1 MRVKSFKTRCYKLP
15 IINQFFDQVSGSIR
29 QKTDESPFLTDID
42 TDVKDRARVDDK
54 KFVDSAS
61 FEFVYVF
68 LADRSKKLG
77 FNQKIHFI
85 HVQ

>member
-1 MRVKSFKTRCYKLP
+1 MSR
-15 IINQFFDQVSGSIR
+15 
-29 QKTDESPFLTDID
+29 TDM
-42 TDVKDRARVDDK
+42 ARVDDEK
-54 KFVDSAS
+54 YVDSAS

-68 LADRSKKLG
+68 LSDRSKKLGG